1 MHNEEL
7 YALVISPNIT
17 RVIKSRTAGWA
28 GNVERIDE
36 RCIKDLV
43 ETCDGNR
50 QLGRLKHRKK
60 DNIKM
65 DLQEVGW
72 GGIDWI
78 GLAREREFLD

>member
-1 MHNEEL
+1 
-7 YALVISPNIT
+7 
-17 RVIKSRTAGWA
+17 
-28 GNVERIDE
+28 
-36 RCIKDLV
+36 V

-50 QLGRLKHRKK
+50 QLGRLKHRKN

-78 GLAREREFLD
+78 DLAREREFLD